1 MYCFSCVPSGYQ
13 FMRVLMC
20 FSSVF
25 QNNSSV
31 LIASLLASTFA
42 YPDLRVDNRVSGW
55 KANGRATY
63 AACRT
68 GDFELYFG
76 ETFTEFRGGCLLT
89 DVEAT
94 LFKDGRSV
102 RARPYYSSG
111 TAYSQYEIVDEG
123 NENFCIRRVGTECD

>member
-1 MYCFSCVPSGYQ
+1 M
-13 FMRVLMC
+13 
-20 FSSVF
+20 FSSS
-25 QNNSSV
+25 SSV
-31 LIASLLASTFA
+31 LISIWASAFA
-42 YPDLRVDNRVSGW
+42 YPDLRVDNRVAGW

-94 LFKDGRSV
+94 LFKGDRSI
-102 RARPYYSSG
+102 RARPYSSSG
-111 TAYSQYEIVDEG
+111 TAFSQFEIVDEG
-123 NENFCIRRVGTECD
+123 NDNFCIRRVGTACD